1 MSVQTPPEE
10 QLIRFEDVTP
20 ARNIVAFFAGSL
32 KPLVAHL
39 NLPVYLGYDDLD
51 ELLFTFLTLP
61 SGKTV
66 TLGQYRGSPQVG
78 VDLYVDSSIQDV
90 PAVIYESCQQLG
102 ISHSE
107 VTWLHAD
114 VQEQVDRLYAKNG
127 DFAGGRAGV
136 LSIASL
142 APEVI
147 EKWPKSS
154 EHEPIQ
160 CFQHSFI
167 IYDQQMFPE
176 FWATLQQNL
185 GIAYR
190 QRKQGDREENLEEAI
205 KCLLNSQQFYR
216 NSQQFYRIAWIKE
229 IEELI
234 DNDALEAH
242 ELEPIARQL
251 LQEMFTVMKPMDLG
265 SKLIKYL
272 YSEIKSLNLSL
283 DGGKPS

>member
-20 ARNIVAFFAGSL
+20 ARDIVAFFAGSL

-78 VDLYVDSSIQDV
+78 VDLYVDPSIQDV

-114 VQEQVDRLYAKNG
+114 VQEEVDRIYAENG

-136 LSIASL
+136 LSIK
-142 APEVI
+142 E
-147 EKWPKSS
+147 WPKSS

-160 CFQHSFI
+160 CFQHSLS
-167 IYDQQMFPE
+167 IYDRQTFPE
-176 FWATLQQNL
+176 FWATLQWNL
-185 GIAYR
+185 GLAYR
-190 QRKQGDREENLEEAI
+190 QRSQGDRRANFDEAI
-205 KCLLNSQQFYR
+205 DCLLCSQ
-216 NSQQFYRIAWIKE
+216 E
-229 IEELI
+229 IYTEKDFPDQWTAI
-234 DNDALEAH
+234 GH
-242 ELEPIARQL
+242 ELLATFDTYVDLSQKSRSQTTRTAR
-251 LQEMFTVMKPMDLG
+251 KNH
-265 SKLIKYL
+265 S
-272 YSEIKSLNLSL
+272 SA
-283 DGGKPS
+283 

>member
-20 ARNIVAFFAGSL
+20 ARDIVAFFAGSL

-78 VDLYVDSSIQDV
+78 VDLYVDPSIQNV

-114 VQEQVDRLYAKNG
+114 VQEQVDRLYAENG

-147 EKWPKSS
+147 EEWPKSS
-154 EHEPIQ
+154 EYEPIQ
-160 CFQHSFI
+160 CFHHSLS
-167 IYDQQMFPE
+167 IYDRQTFPE
-176 FWATLQQNL
+176 FWATLQRNL
-185 GIAYR
+185 GLAYR
-190 QRKQGDREENLEEAI
+190 QRSQGDRKNNWEQATDCFI
-205 KCLLNSQQFYR
+205 NSLQVYNKHDFPDQWHIVR
-216 NSQQFYRIAWIKE
+216 
-229 IEELI
+229 
-234 DNDALEAH
+234 NDADIILTM
-242 ELEPIARQL
+242 L
-251 LQEMFTVMKPMDLG
+251 LSEFNTQDNYSPNDSMKQIDDVRR
-265 SKLIKYL
+265 KFNNKQ
-272 YSEIKSLNLSL
+272 SLS
-283 DGGKPS
+283 